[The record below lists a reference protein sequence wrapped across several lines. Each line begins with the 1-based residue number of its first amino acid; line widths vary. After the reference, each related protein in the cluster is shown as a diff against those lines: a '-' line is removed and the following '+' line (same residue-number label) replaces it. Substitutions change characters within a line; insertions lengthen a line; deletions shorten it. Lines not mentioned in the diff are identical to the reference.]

1 MSVEENLK
9 WFELGLKL
17 LSATWH
23 SNENTNKRVW
33 NFFFDFWTDWEF
45 SFERYEKFSDPD
57 LDMTAEDHMRF
68 QKCTSTLKAYT
79 KD

>member
-1 MSVEENLK
+1 MSSEWKPRIMSVEENLK

-45 SFERYEKFSDPD
+45 SFERYYCDRQ
-57 LDMTAEDHMRF
+57 MNA
-68 QKCTSTLKAYT
+68 C
-79 KD
+79 